1 MTIVAQEHSYVIGVD
16 THARTHTL
24 AVVSA
29 GAGELLGCEQFPASV
44 AGMNRAL
51 SWAGRLTGGDLAVL
65 WVIEGVG
72 SYGAKLAR
80 SVSKTGYLVT
90 EAPRMNARSR
100 RGLGKSDPLDAQAIA
115 RAALSIDVAVLRRP
129 RQPDG
134 IRAALR
140 VLTSSRDQMTAER
153 TANVNA
159 LNALVRSMD
168 LDVDARK
175 PLTPVQITEIAR
187 WRIRNEE
194 IAIEVARAE
203 AVRLAKRI
211 VELTAELDDNQI
223 RLRDLVQ
230 TSEAGPLLDVTGI
243 GPVTAAIMFTSWSH
257 PGRVRSDAAFAALAG
272 VNPIPASSGNTT
284 RHRLNR
290 GGDRRLNR
298 ALHQATIVRMVRD
311 PETRAYVERRLA
323 EGKTRREI
331 RRCLKR
337 YLARKVFRTLNGSST
352 DLTP

>member
-1 MTIVAQEHSYVIGVD
+1 MTIVAQEHAYVIGVD
-16 THARTHTL
+16 THARSHIL
-24 AVVSA
+24 AVISSA
-29 GAGELLGCEQFPASV
+29 TGELLGCEQFPATA
-44 AGMNRAL
+44 AGMSRAL
-51 SWAGRLTGGDLAVL
+51 TWAGRHTGADLAAL

-72 SYGAKLAR
+72 TYGAKLAR
-80 SVSKTGYLVT
+80 LVTETGYLVA

-115 RAALSIDVAVLRRP
+115 RAALPIDVMVLRRP
-129 RQPDG
+129 RQSDG

-140 VLTSSRDQMTAER
+140 VLLAARDQMAVER
-153 TANVNA
+153 TANINA
-159 LNALVRSMD
+159 LTALLRSMD

-175 PLTPVQITEIAR
+175 PLTSTQTTDIAH
-187 WRIRNEE
+187 WRSRQEE
-194 IAIEVARAE
+194 LSVDVARRE

-211 VELTAELDDNQI
+211 VELTTELADNLT
-223 RLRDLVQ
+223 RLRELLQ
-230 TSEAGPLLDVTGI
+230 ASEAGPLLDVTGI
-243 GPVTAAIMFTSWSH
+243 GPATAAIMFTTWSH

-311 PETRAYVERRLA
+311 PNTRAYVERRLA

-337 YLARKVFRTLNGSST
+337 YLARKVFRTLSSKT
-352 DLTP
+352 SALTP